1 MDTTKTGS
9 YLAALRKD
17 AGMTQQETADRL
29 GVSNKTIS
37 KWESGGGF
45 PDIAILPALAELY
58 GVTADDILA
67 GETVR
72 RTAASGGGQVEQYL
86 ARRSE
91 LRWRIGYAVAALCLL
106 AAVLFRPYGWVWLL
120 LAGAAAA
127 VWIGWGRCGKDELRT
142 RLLMLFP
149 LAAALGFMVLGKCF
163 PATLVK
169 EYFQTI
175 REYDWVSAMMITD
188 YLSAHIAW
196 DLMLIMLAVLY
207 LLARHILRRHG
218 DGAGL
223 LKPATFRCA
232 LVGWIA
238 SLAAEIVRW
247 LVVTPLRQEN
257 VEYYI
262 EHLVFGSSDA
272 YTSAARWFAVLRWG
286 VVAVTLVLMALAER
300 KKAAEAPQQTENA
313 GEMK

>member
-1 MDTTKTGS
+1 MDTMKTGS

-86 ARRSE
+86 ARRGE

-106 AAVLFRPYGWVWLL
+106 AAVLFRPYVWVWLL

-163 PATLVK
+163 PSQSVYDRVAATVKDLSGFTLFNYVVEHVVWDEMLV
-169 EYFQTI
+169 
-175 REYDWVSAMMITD
+175 
-188 YLSAHIAW
+188 L
-196 DLMLIMLAVLY
+196 LPVLY
-207 LLARHILRRHG
+207 LLARHILRRQV
-218 DGAGL
+218 DGAKL
-223 LKPATFRCA
+223 LEPAVFRWA
-232 LVGWIA
+232 LAGWAA
-238 SLAAEIVRW
+238 SLLIEIPRW
-247 LVVTPLRQEN
+247 LVVTPRLAAYVEN
-257 VEYYI
+257 GI
-262 EHLVFGSSDA
+262 FSDPAISAA
-272 YTSAARWFAVLRWG
+272 YTNAARWFAVLRWG
-286 VVAVTLVLMALAER
+286 VIAATVVLAALAER
-300 KKAAEAPQQTENA
+300 KKAAEAPQQTENT

>member
-1 MDTTKTGS
+1 MDTMKTGS

-86 ARRSE
+86 ARRGE

-106 AAVLFRPYGWVWLL
+106 AAVLFRPYVWVWLL

-163 PATLVK
+163 PSQSVYDRVAATAKDLSGFTLFNYVVEHVVWDEMLV
-169 EYFQTI
+169 
-175 REYDWVSAMMITD
+175 
-188 YLSAHIAW
+188 L
-196 DLMLIMLAVLY
+196 LPVLY
-207 LLARHILRRHG
+207 LLARHILRRQI
-218 DGAGL
+218 DGAKL
-223 LKPATFRCA
+223 LEPAVFRWA
-232 LVGWIA
+232 LVGWAA
-238 SLAAEIVRW
+238 SLLIEIPRW
-247 LVVTPLRQEN
+247 LVVTPRLAAYVEN
-257 VEYYI
+257 GI
-262 EHLVFGSSDA
+262 FSDPAISAA
-272 YTSAARWFAVLRWG
+272 YTNAARWFAVLRWG
-286 VVAVTLVLMALAER
+286 VIAAMVVLAALAER
-300 KKAAEAPQQTENA
+300 KKAVEDAAEE
-313 GEMK
+313 GRG

>member
-1 MDTTKTGS
+1 MDTMKTGS

-17 AGMTQQETADRL
+17 AGMTQQEAADRL

-86 ARRSE
+86 ARRGE

-106 AAVLFRPYGWVWLL
+106 AAVLFRPYVWVWLL

-127 VWIGWGRCGKDELRT
+127 VWISWGRCGKDELRT

-163 PATLVK
+163 PSQSVYDRVAATVK
-169 EYFQTI
+169 
-175 REYDWVSAMMITD
+175 D
-188 YLSAHIAW
+188 LSGFTLFNYVVEHVAW
-196 DLMLIMLAVLY
+196 DEMLVLLPVLY
-207 LLARHILRRHG
+207 LLARHILRRQV
-218 DGAGL
+218 DGAKL
-223 LKPATFRCA
+223 LEPAVFRWA
-232 LVGWIA
+232 LAGWAA
-238 SLAAEIVRW
+238 SLLIEIPRW
-247 LVVTPLRQEN
+247 LVVTPRLAAYVEN
-257 VEYYI
+257 GI
-262 EHLVFGSSDA
+262 FSDPAISAA
-272 YTSAARWFAVLRWG
+272 YTHAARWFAVLRWG
-286 VVAVTLVLMALAER
+286 VIAATVVPAALAER
-300 KKAAEAPQQTENA
+300 KKAAEDAAEE
-313 GEMK
+313 GRG

>member
-1 MDTTKTGS
+1 MDTTKTGG

-17 AGMTQQETADRL
+17 AGMTQQEAADRL
-29 GVSNKTIS
+29 GVSNKAIS

-72 RTAASGGGQVEQYL
+72 QSTGGRQVEQYL
-86 ARRSE
+86 AQRYG

-106 AAVLFRPYGWVWLL
+106 AAVLFRPYVWVWLL

-163 PATLVK
+163 PSQSVYDRVAATVKDLSGFTLFNYVVEHVVWDEMLV
-169 EYFQTI
+169 
-175 REYDWVSAMMITD
+175 
-188 YLSAHIAW
+188 L
-196 DLMLIMLAVLY
+196 LAVLY
-207 LLARHILRRHG
+207 FLARCILRRHG
-218 DGAGL
+218 DGAKL
-223 LKPATFRCA
+223 LGPVAFRWA
-232 LVGWIA
+232 LAGWAA
-238 SLAAEIVRW
+238 SLLIEIPRW
-247 LVVTPLRQEN
+247 LVVTPRLAAYVEN
-257 VEYYI
+257 G
-262 EHLVFGSSDA
+262 LFSDPAISAA
-272 YTSAARWFAVLRWG
+272 YTNAARWFAVLRWG